1 MNQMAKIVLV
11 ALLAVVVASCAGRK
25 KMQENPNVSAESGEG
40 VGIMTGIDPEIQVF
54 MDNNGIVDSGRYNLS
69 DPLSNKTIY
78 FEYDSSTLDA
88 ESDMIVQFH
97 AQHLASTNGSV
108 VLEGHADER
117 GSREYNLSLGE
128 RRGQTVQSVMSAIG
142 ASNSEVV
149 SYGEEKPIS
158 EEFWQNRRVE
168 LLY

>member
-1 MNQMAKIVLV
+1 MKQMAKILMV
-11 ALLAVVVASCAGRK
+11 ALLAIVVASCAGRK
-25 KMQENPNVSAESGEG
+25 KMQENPGVSAETD
-40 VGIMTGIDPEIQVF
+40 GITAGIDPEIQAF
-54 MDNNGIVDSGRYNLS
+54 MDANGIVDSGRYNLS

-78 FEYDSSTLDA
+78 FEYDSSSLDP

-97 AQHLASTNGSV
+97 AQHLAATGGSV

-117 GSREYNLSLGE
+117 GTREYNLALGE
-128 RRGQTVQSVMSAIG
+128 RRGQTVQSVMSALG
-142 ASNSEVV
+142 ASNSDVV

-158 EEFWQNRRVE
+158 GELWQNRRVE

>member
-1 MNQMAKIVLV
+1 MKQMAKIFLV
-11 ALLAVVVASCAGRK
+11 ALLAITVASCAGRK
-25 KMQENPNVSAESGEG
+25 KMQENPNVSAESGT
-40 VGIMTGIDPEIQVF
+40 GITAGIDPEIQAF
-54 MDNNGIVDSGRYNLS
+54 MDANGIVDSGRYNLS

-78 FEYDSSTLDA
+78 FEYDSSSLDA

-142 ASNSEVV
+142 ASNSDVV

-158 EEFWQNRRVE
+158 GELWQNRRVE

>member
-1 MNQMAKIVLV
+1 MNQTAKIVLV
-11 ALLAVVVASCAGRK
+11 TLLAVVVASCAGRK
-25 KMQENPNVSAESGEG
+25 KMQENPNVSAESGQ
-40 VGIMTGIDPEIQVF
+40 GITAGIDPEIQAF
-54 MDNNGIVDSGRYNLS
+54 MDANGIVDSGRYNLS

-78 FEYDSSTLDA
+78 FEYDSSSLDA

-128 RRGQTVQSVMSAIG
+128 RRSQTVQSVMSAIG
-142 ASNSEVV
+142 ASNSDVV
-149 SYGEEKPIS
+149 SYGEEKPVS